1 VTKPITE
8 EREMTL
14 QIEGRGQTKEQALN
28 AAFSNLKNEVGGTP
42 LRIEPL
48 DAEVLEADEIQYT
61 ERFLFLFFRRTRFEY
76 FLRLRV
82 RVRVVCIKMESIPFK
97 QKINKSIFR

>member
-14 QIEGRGQTKEQALN
+14 QIEGRGQTKEQALS
-28 AAFSNLKNEVGGTP
+28 AAFSNVKNEVGGTP

-76 FLRLRV
+76 FLRLSV
-82 RVRVVCIKMESIPFK
+82 RVRVVCIKIESIPFK
-97 QKINKSIFR
+97 LKEDKSIFR

>member
-14 QIEGRGQTKEQALN
+14 QIEGRGQTKEQALS

-76 FLRLRV
+76 FLRLSV
-82 RVRVVCIKMESIPFK
+82 RVRVVCIKIESIPFK
-97 QKINKSIFR
+97 LKEDKSIFR

>member
-8 EREMTL
+8 EREITL

-28 AAFSNLKNEVGGTP
+28 AAFSNLKNEVSGTP

-82 RVRVVCIKMESIPFK
+82 RVRVVCIKMDSIPFK

>member
-1 VTKPITE
+1 MTKPITE
-8 EREMTL
+8 EREITL

-28 AAFSNLKNEVGGTP
+28 AAFSNLKNEVSGTP

-82 RVRVVCIKMESIPFK
+82 RVRVVCIKMDSIPFK